1 MADLLQLLAKLSPEQ
16 RLLFERRLKERG
28 LTLGQSLTIPKRPDT
43 EDIPLSFAQQRLWF
57 IQQLEPTSSVYN
69 VPCVLRLR
77 GVLQVS
83 ALEKSL
89 NELRRRHETLRTCF
103 TTNAQKQPIQ
113 VITPWEPL
121 ALPIIDI
128 SEINTPLEVEML
140 ALAEAKRPFDLSQP
154 LLRSLLLYLG
164 EKEYILLL
172 TTHHI
177 ISDRWSIG
185 VFLKEL
191 SLLYSAFIQE
201 ETSSLPELPIQ
212 YADWAVWQRQQ
223 LQGEFLTEQISYWQQ
238 QLGGELPVL
247 QLSSRPQPAV
257 PTYSGSHY
265 PVALS
270 PSLSQAVKALA
281 AKQGVTLFMLL
292 LTSFQVLLYRYT
304 GKDDLVIGTDI
315 VNRDRQETEN
325 LIGLLVNT
333 LVLRT
338 NLAGNPTVQELL
350 ARVREVALAAFA
362 HQYLPFEKL
371 VEVLNPERNLSQMM
385 PLFQVKFDLQL
396 ASVRS
401 PQLPG
406 LTLERLPFDED
417 TAKYEL
423 RLNLQDT
430 EQGITGQFEYSTDL
444 FDVATIAR
452 MAEHWITLLKS
463 IVVNTEQRL
472 SEISF
477 LTGNEQQQFQIWNQT
492 TQEYPSHQ
500 CLHQL
505 FEAQVERTPD
515 EIALIFGEQSFTY
528 RELNS
533 KANQLAHHLQHL
545 GVKVETPVGICLER
559 SVEMVVGILGILK
572 AGGVYVPLD
581 PGYPESRLRW
591 ILDDARVPILLSHA
605 QTHRQ
610 GSALGSQ
617 RGLLPRGDALAH
629 SAALAS
635 LLPRGDAK
643 SERASGGF
651 PHERLASGF
660 ADLKRLPRTEEIERV
675 IYLDEDWEAIAENSV
690 SNPVTNLTPEN
701 LAYLIYT
708 SGSTGK
714 PKGVM
719 IEHRNPVCLLY
730 WAREVFSADAIAGV
744 LASTSICFDLS
755 IFELFVPLSWGG
767 KVILAENALALSN
780 LPAKNQVTLINTVP
794 SAIAQLLQLNA
805 IPNSVQT
812 VNLAGEPLSWRLVQK
827 LEELPH
833 IQQIFNLYGPSE
845 DTTYSTYVQLKGVTP
860 ITPSPTIGQ
869 PIANSQVYV
878 LDENLQPVPVGV
890 SGELYI
896 GGAGVARGYWQ
907 RPDLTAER
915 FIPNLFYNSKFK
927 IQNSKLYKTGDRVR
941 YLQDG
946 NLEYLGRLDNQVKIR
961 GYRIELG
968 EIEAVL
974 SQHSDVQECAVIA
987 PEEVTGDKRLVA
999 YIAPISAKSSKL
1011 RQFLAE
1017 RLPGYMI
1024 PTNFITLEALPR
1036 TPNGKIDRQ
1045 ALPTG
1050 EKIRPELENA
1060 YVEARTPTEQTL
1072 VIIWEETLQVE
1083 QIGVNDNFFVLGGHS
1098 LLGIQLVAKINES
1111 LNVEVPLKSLFQHP
1125 TIAALAAQIE
1135 QLQGDITQSG
1145 LPQIQP
1151 RPQERYQ
1158 PFPLTDIQQ
1167 AYLIG
1172 RNAAFEL
1179 GNVATHGYQEVETVG
1194 LSVEQM
1200 EWALQK
1206 LIEHHDMLRVIV
1218 QPDGQQRVLKEVPP
1232 YKIAVTDLRGELE
1245 PLPNPPLSKG
1255 REQLQNPPLDKG
1267 RVPDRAGGVELMEL
1281 RDRLSHQIF
1290 ATSCYPLFEIQAVL
1304 LDKEKIRFCISFD
1317 VLIGDAWSFRLLG
1330 TQLVQILHNPD
1341 TQLPASRLSFR
1352 DYVLAEQELRK
1363 SAIYARSQAYWKARL
1378 ATLPAAPDL
1387 PLTQPLS
1394 TITQPH
1400 FVRRSGNLAPEK
1412 WHRLKQQASQVGITP
1427 SGLLLSAF
1435 AEILSR
1441 WSKEPCFTLNLT
1453 LFNRLPLHP
1462 DVNRIVGDFTAS
1474 LLLAIE
1480 NKGRKNFLELAR
1492 HIQAQLWEDLDHRY
1506 VSGVEV
1512 LRHLARNQQRV
1523 TGAIMPVVFTS
1534 TLTQDNREQT
1544 TERSWH
1550 SELVYSLSQT
1560 SQVYFDHQVGE
1571 VAGALVFNWD
1581 TIDDL
1586 FPPGLLDEMFHTY
1599 SEFLEHLAT
1608 SSAGEMREKDFFPM
1622 PNDATCFSCRRR
1634 YANKSAEPQGA
1645 VAPPCPMPH
1654 SSFLIPLL
1662 HTLFFEQVT
1671 KQPNQPA
1678 IFITQKSLTYQQVSD
1693 RVCHLAQ
1700 LLQQLGVI
1708 PNQLVA
1714 IVMDKGWE
1722 QVIAALAILTAG
1734 AAYVPIDPQLP
1745 TQRRLHLL
1753 QSTQAQI
1760 ILTQS
1765 WLDVALEWVDDCS
1778 RICVDTFD
1786 APPHTAI
1793 PAPIQQP
1800 TDLAYVI
1807 YTSGSTGKPKGVM
1820 IDHQGAVNTI
1830 LDINQRFGMTASDR
1844 ILALSSLSFDLSV
1857 YDIFGILAAG
1867 GAIVI
1872 PDCDRPKDPS
1882 HWMHLITQHQVTI
1895 WNSVPALMQLLVEW
1909 GSGEW
1914 GVGSGD
1920 EGDKGDEEDLFPM
1933 TPLASP
1939 VGDATRT
1946 SREARP
1952 TQWLPNAQCPMP
1964 NAQSLRLILLSGD
1977 WIPLTLPERICSQF
1991 NHPQII
1997 SLGGATEAS
2006 IWSIFY
2012 PITKID
2018 PTWKSIPYGYS
2029 LTNQQVYV
2037 LNQSLQ
2043 PCPNWVIG
2051 ELYIGGL
2058 GIAKGYWQNPE
2069 LTAERFIPNPFIGD
2083 WRLEKKLLSR
2093 EAEVWRI
2100 PMSNANAPCPLP
2112 PAPCPLPNTLY
2123 KTGDLGRYLPDGTIE
2138 FLGREDFQVKINGYR
2153 IELGEIEA
2161 ALQQHP
2167 AIAQAVVTTLGLP
2180 SQQQLLA
2187 YVVLQPEVISTQ
2199 ETALN
2204 SSSQLDFKLQQRGVR
2219 GFDSTRSVALPGAES
2234 SAVKLQRQSYRQFL
2248 EQSVSLNSLGE
2259 FLECLR
2265 SQQLLNSPLPKYRYA
2280 SAGSLYP
2287 VQTYIYIKP
2296 NRVQNLAAGI
2306 YYYHPQQHQL
2316 IHLSNS
2322 AKVDS
2327 GIYGIN
2333 QGIFD
2338 QAAFALFLIG
2348 EMQAI
2353 APIYGDKSRDFCLLE
2368 AGYISQL
2375 LMETAPDY
2383 DLGLCPIG
2391 ALEFDVIR
2399 ENFALHEEHILLHSF
2414 VGGCI
2419 DPTWKTRW
2427 LSPENPQTQLTK
2439 TELMTQKLRQFL
2451 QQRLPEYMIPTLY
2464 MPLEALPLTP
2474 NGKVDRRALPLPEF
2488 QSTKTDSPVIL
2499 PTTDLEV
2506 AIANLW
2512 QSVLQVEVPSIHD
2525 NFFELGGNSLSA
2537 TQVLA
2542 QMRSSLQLDLP
2553 IREFFLN
2560 PTLASQADLL
2570 ELQWQ
2575 KKPQPA
2581 KTPQIERVERAQAQ
2595 QLLANL
2601 DQLSEEEVEKL
2612 LKQMQAQEGVKI
2624 IRNS

>member
-1 MADLLQLLAKLSPEQ
+1 MPDYLQLLAKLSPEQ

-28 LTLGQSLTIPKRPDT
+28 LTLGQSFTIPKRPDT
-43 EDIPLSFAQQRLWF
+43 QNIPLSFAQQRLWF
-57 IQQLEPTSSVYN
+57 IQQLEPTSFVYN

-83 ALEKSL
+83 ALENSL

-128 SEINTPLEVEML
+128 SEINTLLEVERL
-140 ALAEAKRPFDLSQP
+140 ALAEAKHPFDLSQP
-154 LLRSLLLYLG
+154 LLRVLLLYLG
-164 EKEYILLL
+164 EQEYILLL

-191 SLLYSAFIQE
+191 SLLYSAFVQE

-223 LQGEFLTEQISYWQQ
+223 LEGEFLTEQISYWQQ
-238 QLGGELPVL
+238 QLGGELPIL

-257 PTYSGSHY
+257 LSYSGSHY

-304 GKDDLVIGTDI
+304 GEDDLVIGTDI

-350 ARVREVALAAFA
+350 ARVREVTLAAFA

-444 FDVATIAR
+444 FDAPIIAR
-452 MAEHWITLLKS
+452 MVEHWRTLLES

-477 LTGNEQQQFQIWNQT
+477 LTVNEQQQFKIWNQT
-492 TQEYPSHQ
+492 TQEYPNHQ

-505 FEAQVERTPD
+505 FEAQVEGTPD
-515 EIALIFGEQSFTY
+515 KIALIFGEQSFTY

-533 KANQLAHHLQHL
+533 KANLLAHHLQHL
-545 GVKVETPVGICLER
+545 GVEVETPVGICLER
-559 SVEMVVGILGILK
+559 SVEMVIGVLGILK

-581 PGYPESRLRW
+581 PAYPETRLRW
-591 ILDDARVPILLSHA
+591 ILDDARVPILLT
-605 QTHRQ
+605 QTSSKPYPCSYQ
-610 GSALGSQ
+610 VNSNT
-617 RGLLPRGDALAH
+617 
-629 SAALAS
+629 
-635 LLPRGDAK
+635 K
-643 SERASGGF
+643 
-651 PHERLASGF
+651 
-660 ADLKRLPRTEEIERV
+660 IV
-675 IYLDEDWEAIAENSV
+675 YLDEDWQAIAENSV
-690 SNPVTNLTPEN
+690 SNPVTKVTPEN

-767 KVILAENALALSN
+767 KVILAENALALPN
-780 LPAKNQVTLINTVP
+780 LSAKNQVTLINTVP

-812 VNLAGEPLSWRLVQK
+812 MNLAGEALSWRLVQQ

-845 DTTYSTYVQLKGVTP
+845 DTTYSTYVQLKGVAPDTA
-860 ITPSPTIGQ
+860 SPTIGQ
-869 PIANSQVYV
+869 PIANTLVYV
-878 LDENLQPVPVGV
+878 LDDHLQSVPIGV
-890 SGELYI
+890 PGELYI
-896 GGAGVARGYWQ
+896 SGAGVARGYWQ

-915 FIPNLFYNSKFK
+915 FIPNPFGKVSLTPPLSKGRGAKAQLWRGGLGGINTIVEGF
-927 IQNSKLYKTGDRVR
+927 SLYKTGDRVR
-941 YLQDG
+941 YLRDG

-968 EIEAVL
+968 EIEAAL
-974 SQHSDVQECAVIA
+974 SQHPDVRECTVMA

-999 YIAPISAKSSKL
+999 YIAPLSAKSSDL
-1011 RQFLAE
+1011 RQFLAK

-1024 PTNFITLEALPR
+1024 PANFITLEALPR

-1045 ALPTG
+1045 ALPTV
-1050 EKIRPELENA
+1050 EKTRPELENA
-1060 YVEARTPTEQTL
+1060 YVEARTSREQTL
-1072 VIIWEETLQVE
+1072 AIIWEETLQVE
-1083 QIGVNDNFFVLGGHS
+1083 QIGVNDNFFALGGHS

-1111 LNVEVPLKSLFQHP
+1111 LNVEVPLKSLFQYP
-1125 TIAALAAQIE
+1125 TITGLAAQIE

-1194 LSVEQM
+1194 LSVQQM
-1200 EWALQK
+1200 EWALQR

-1232 YKIAVTDLRGELE
+1232 YKIAVTDLRGELK
-1245 PLPNPPLSKG
+1245 PLPNPPLVKG
-1255 REQLQNPPLDKG
+1255 REQLKPLPNPPLDKG
-1267 RVPDRAGGVELMEL
+1267 KMPDKAGGVELMEL

-1290 ATSCYPLFEIQAVL
+1290 ATDCYPLFEIQAVL
-1304 LDKEKIRFCISFD
+1304 LDEEKIRFCISFD

-1330 TQLVQILHNPD
+1330 TELVQILHNPD
-1341 TQLPASRLSFR
+1341 TQLPAMPAVVTELCRSTGYAYALSFR

-1363 SAIYARSQAYWKARL
+1363 SAIYTRSQAYWQARL

-1412 WHRLKQQASQVGITP
+1412 WQRLKQQASQVGITP
-1427 SGLLLSAF
+1427 SGLLLAAF
-1435 AEILSR
+1435 AKILSR

-1480 NKGRKNFLELAR
+1480 NKGHKNFLELAR

-1544 TERSWH
+1544 TDRSWR
-1550 SELVYSLSQT
+1550 SDLVYSLSQT
-1560 SQVYFDHQVGE
+1560 SQVYFDHQVAE

-1599 SEFLEHLAT
+1599 CKFLEQLAT
-1608 SSAGEMREKDFFPM
+1608 EGGDW
-1622 PNDATCFSCRRR
+1622 
-1634 YANKSAEPQGA
+1634 G
-1645 VAPPCPMPH
+1645 
-1654 SSFLIPLL
+1654 
-1662 HTLFFEQVT
+1662 
-1671 KQPNQPA
+1671 
-1678 IFITQKSLTYQQVSD
+1678 
-1693 RVCHLAQ
+1693 
-1700 LLQQLGVI
+1700 LG
-1708 PNQLVA
+1708 
-1714 IVMDKGWE
+1714 
-1722 QVIAALAILTAG
+1722 
-1734 AAYVPIDPQLP
+1734 
-1745 TQRRLHLL
+1745 TQRPAQGIAGDWGHNDRLSASL
-1753 QSTQAQI
+1753 
-1760 ILTQS
+1760 
-1765 WLDVALEWVDDCS
+1765 
-1778 RICVDTFD
+1778 
-1786 APPHTAI
+1786 
-1793 PAPIQQP
+1793 
-1800 TDLAYVI
+1800 
-1807 YTSGSTGKPKGVM
+1807 GTGK
-1820 IDHQGAVNTI
+1820 QGSRGEVAV
-1830 LDINQRFGMTASDR
+1830 
-1844 ILALSSLSFDLSV
+1844 SFSPLPLCP
-1857 YDIFGILAAG
+1857 FAPL
-1867 GAIVI
+1867 
-1872 PDCDRPKDPS
+1872 P
-1882 HWMHLITQHQVTI
+1882 
-1895 WNSVPALMQLLVEW
+1895 LV
-1909 GSGEW
+1909 
-1914 GVGSGD
+1914 
-1920 EGDKGDEEDLFPM
+1920 L
-1933 TPLASP
+1933 
-1939 VGDATRT
+1939 
-1946 SREARP
+1946 
-1952 TQWLPNAQCPMP
+1952 NAQCP
-1964 NAQSLRLILLSGD
+1964 
-1977 WIPLTLPERICSQF
+1977 IP
-1991 NHPQII
+1991 
-1997 SLGGATEAS
+1997 
-2006 IWSIFY
+2006 
-2012 PITKID
+2012 
-2018 PTWKSIPYGYS
+2018 
-2029 LTNQQVYV
+2029 
-2037 LNQSLQ
+2037 
-2043 PCPNWVIG
+2043 
-2051 ELYIGGL
+2051 
-2058 GIAKGYWQNPE
+2058 
-2069 LTAERFIPNPFIGD
+2069 
-2083 WRLEKKLLSR
+2083 
-2093 EAEVWRI
+2093 
-2100 PMSNANAPCPLP
+2100 
-2112 PAPCPLPNTLY
+2112 
-2123 KTGDLGRYLPDGTIE
+2123 
-2138 FLGREDFQVKINGYR
+2138 
-2153 IELGEIEA
+2153 
-2161 ALQQHP
+2161 
-2167 AIAQAVVTTLGLP
+2167 
-2180 SQQQLLA
+2180 
-2187 YVVLQPEVISTQ
+2187 
-2199 ETALN
+2199 
-2204 SSSQLDFKLQQRGVR
+2204 
-2219 GFDSTRSVALPGAES
+2219 
-2234 SAVKLQRQSYRQFL
+2234 
-2248 EQSVSLNSLGE
+2248 
-2259 FLECLR
+2259 
-2265 SQQLLNSPLPKYRYA
+2265 
-2280 SAGSLYP
+2280 
-2287 VQTYIYIKP
+2287 
-2296 NRVQNLAAGI
+2296 
-2306 YYYHPQQHQL
+2306 
-2316 IHLSNS
+2316 
-2322 AKVDS
+2322 
-2327 GIYGIN
+2327 
-2333 QGIFD
+2333 
-2338 QAAFALFLIG
+2338 
-2348 EMQAI
+2348 
-2353 APIYGDKSRDFCLLE
+2353 
-2368 AGYISQL
+2368 
-2375 LMETAPDY
+2375 
-2383 DLGLCPIG
+2383 
-2391 ALEFDVIR
+2391 
-2399 ENFALHEEHILLHSF
+2399 
-2414 VGGCI
+2414 
-2419 DPTWKTRW
+2419 
-2427 LSPENPQTQLTK
+2427 
-2439 TELMTQKLRQFL
+2439 
-2451 QQRLPEYMIPTLY
+2451 
-2464 MPLEALPLTP
+2464 
-2474 NGKVDRRALPLPEF
+2474 
-2488 QSTKTDSPVIL
+2488 
-2499 PTTDLEV
+2499 
-2506 AIANLW
+2506 
-2512 QSVLQVEVPSIHD
+2512 
-2525 NFFELGGNSLSA
+2525 
-2537 TQVLA
+2537 
-2542 QMRSSLQLDLP
+2542 
-2553 IREFFLN
+2553 
-2560 PTLASQADLL
+2560 
-2570 ELQWQ
+2570 
-2575 KKPQPA
+2575 
-2581 KTPQIERVERAQAQ
+2581 
-2595 QLLANL
+2595 
-2601 DQLSEEEVEKL
+2601 
-2612 LKQMQAQEGVKI
+2612 
-2624 IRNS
+2624 